1 MEGVAE
7 FEGEEDEESKAS
19 EAGDAEEMAADP
31 LDPYI
36 KRMHQIFQAYC
47 SMGESLQTNKLKTN
61 KLIKMLKD
69 ASLFRSN
76 RSTDTF
82 DVSVNQSPPYL
93 MGLSSTDIDLILA
106 KVNRNNSNL
115 SFNVF
120 IQFIETIAVKMNP
133 KLSTE
138 AAFKKLVEECFV
150 NLDNEVFSQANVDSI
165 EEKMNMIQEPEI
177 IEALG
182 MLHRSII
189 FFYRCYADGKG
200 YMKFDA
206 FIRFCREFSLFPDII
221 SKQKLLKIFFALA
234 NIQNETEAP
243 QNSISVD
250 LRDSP
255 ESDAIDE
262 HLFVEALALVAV
274 ENSSPQ
280 DNALKLICHLVERM
294 AQSNGPERC
303 MKANRVRP
311 GEQTDILG
319 LMKARYPEVF
329 EPVYQEI
336 NFDMLCEQALQDF

>member
-1 MEGVAE
+1 
-7 FEGEEDEESKAS
+7 
-19 EAGDAEEMAADP
+19 
-31 LDPYI
+31 
-36 KRMHQIFQAYC
+36 
-47 SMGESLQTNKLKTN
+47 MGESLQTNKLKTN

-69 ASLFRSN
+69 ASLFRHN

-82 DVSVNQSPPYL
+82 DVSVGNAPIML
-93 MGLSSTDIDLILA
+93 GLSSTDIDLLLA
-106 KVNRNNSNL
+106 KVNRNSSNM

-120 IQFIETIAVKMNP
+120 IQFIEMIAVKMNP

-138 AAFKKLVEECFV
+138 TAFKKLIEECFV
-150 NLDNEVFSQANVDSI
+150 NLDNEAFSQANVDSI

-189 FFYRCYADGKG
+189 FFYRCFADGKG

-206 FIRFCREFSLFPDII
+206 FIKFCREFSLFPDII

-250 LRDSP
+250 LRETP
-255 ESDAIDE
+255 ESDSIDE

-274 ENSSPQ
+274 ENSSPD

-329 EPVYQEI
+329 EPVYHEI
-336 NFDMLCEQALQDF
+336 NFDILCEQALQDF